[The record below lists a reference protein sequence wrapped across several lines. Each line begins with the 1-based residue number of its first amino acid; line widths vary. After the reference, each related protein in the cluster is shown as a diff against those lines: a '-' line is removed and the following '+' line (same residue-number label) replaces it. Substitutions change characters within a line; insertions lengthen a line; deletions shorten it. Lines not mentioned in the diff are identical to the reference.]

1 MPVINGQTPY
11 VVLVE
16 QVEELE
22 DLRNWAYAAANSG
35 NYSTTEHWDEQRPS
49 GAVASLQ
56 KAGALDARANPV
68 DRRRSEVQPQ
78 RKR

>member
-1 MPVINGQTPY
+1 MAEPVRHRQTK
-11 VVLVE
+11 E
-16 QVEELE
+16 
-22 DLRNWAYAAANSG
+22 AA
-35 NYSTTEHWDEQRPS
+35 TTEHWDEQRPS

-68 DRRRSEVQPQ
+68 DRLRSEVQPQ